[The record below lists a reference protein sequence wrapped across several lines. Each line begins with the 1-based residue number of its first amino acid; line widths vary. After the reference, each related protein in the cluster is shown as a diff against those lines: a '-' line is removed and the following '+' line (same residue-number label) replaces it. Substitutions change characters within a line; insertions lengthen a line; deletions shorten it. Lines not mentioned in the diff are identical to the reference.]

1 MNVIDFEKPEGVVVA
16 LGGQTAIN
24 LASRL
29 DKAGIKIFGS
39 SSKSIDLAEDRDLFE
54 KAMEEIDIPM
64 PKGYGVFTLQDAIQA
79 ANEIT
84 YPVLVRPSFVL
95 GGRMM
100 HIVYDEETL
109 KSKVTEALEFD
120 NEHPILVDKY
130 ISGQECEVDA
140 ICDGKDVFIP
150 GIMEHIEKTGVHSGD
165 SMSIYPPYSLS
176 QKVIDTIVKYTTA
189 IGIKLQMIGL
199 FNIQFIVDNQDNVY
213 IIEVNPRS
221 SRTVPFLAKSTG
233 VPIANIATKVMLGDK
248 LADLGYVGL
257 GQNRKRWYV
266 KSPTFSFSKITGMD
280 VVLSPEM
287 KSTGEAIGYDISL
300 NRALYKS
307 LRASGLRVSNY
318 GTVLVTISGKQK
330 EAALPLV
337 KRFYDLGFN
346 IEATEGTAKFLRKNG
361 IKTRIKKKISEGSE
375 EILDS
380 IKKGYVTYV
389 INSSN
394 NSKSTDSFHDGKI
407 IRRAAIDNN
416 VPVFTCL
423 DTVKVLLDVLEE
435 ITMKVSV
442 IDEE

>member
-1 MNVIDFEKPEGVVVA
+1 
-16 LGGQTAIN
+16 
-24 LASRL
+24 
-29 DKAGIKIFGS
+29 
-39 SSKSIDLAEDRDLFE
+39 
-54 KAMEEIDIPM
+54 MEEINIPM
-64 PKGYGVFTLQDAIQA
+64 PKGYGVYTLEEALNA
-79 ANEIT
+79 AKEIT

-100 HIVYDEETL
+100 HIVNDEEDL
-109 KSKVTEALEFD
+109 RIKVQEALNFD

-140 ICDGKDVFIP
+140 ICDGENVFIP

-165 SMSIYPPYSLS
+165 SMSVYPPYSLS
-176 QKVIDTIVKYTTA
+176 KEVIDTILDYTTR
-189 IGIKLQMIGL
+189 IGVKLQMIGL
-199 FNIQFIVDNQDNVY
+199 FNIQFIVDSDNNVY

-233 VPIANIATKVMLGDK
+233 VSIANIATKVMLGDK
-248 LADLGYVGL
+248 LSDLGYVGL
-257 GQNRKRWYV
+257 HENRKRWYV
-266 KSPTFSFSKITGMD
+266 KSPTFSFSKIHGMD

-287 KSTGEAIGYDISL
+287 KSTGEAIGYDYSL

-318 GTVLVTISGKQK
+318 GTILVTIAGKQK
-330 EAALPLV
+330 ETALPLI

-346 IEATEGTAKFLRKNG
+346 IEATEGTALFLRKNG
-361 IKTRIKKKISEGSE
+361 IKTRMKKKISEGSD
-375 EILDS
+375 EILES

-389 INSSN
+389 INASKSSN
-394 NSKSTDSFHDGKI
+394 SFQDGKL

-435 ITMKVSV
+435 ITMKVSL
-442 IDEE
+442 IDKE

>member
-1 MNVIDFEKPEGVVVA
+1 MNIIEFEKPEGVVVA

-24 LASRL
+24 LASKL
-29 DKAGIKIFGS
+29 DKAGVKIFGS

-54 KAMEEIDIPM
+54 KAMEEINIPM
-64 PKGYGVFTLQDAIQA
+64 PKGYGVFSLEEALKA
-79 ANEIT
+79 ANEIG

-100 HIVYDEETL
+100 HIVYEESTL
-109 KSKVTEALEFD
+109 KEKVIEALAFD

-140 ICDGKDVFIP
+140 ICDGKNVFIP

-176 QKVIDTIVKYTTA
+176 QEVIDKIVEYTTK

-199 FNIQFIVDNQDNVY
+199 FNIQFIVDENNDLY

-233 VPIANIATKVMLGDK
+233 IPIANIATKVMLGDS
-248 LADLGYVGL
+248 LEDLGYVGL
-257 GQNRKRWYV
+257 GPKRKRWYV

-287 KSTGEAIGYDISL
+287 KSTGEAIGYDYSL

-318 GTVLVTISGKQK
+318 GTIFVTIANEQK
-330 EAALPLV
+330 ETALPLV
-337 KRFYDLGFN
+337 RRFYELGFN
-346 IEATEGTAKFLRKNG
+346 IEATEGTAKFLKQNG

-375 EILDS
+375 EILEA

-389 INSSN
+389 INAAKSSG
-394 NSKSTDSFHDGKI
+394 SMEDGKI

-435 ITMKVSV
+435 ITMKVSSL
-442 IDEE
+442 DEE